1 MQENLY
7 NLAFER
13 SILSSIVFEPAQF
26 DELSSLLKVDD
37 FYLPAHQDIFN
48 AMIKLLQ
55 KDQPIDEEFIKKEL
69 VTAKKFDEQIMLE
82 ILSANPISNTKAYVE
97 EIKDKSLKR
106 HLLTLTTE
114 IKRVTVEEELP
125 SAEVVDIVEKKLYEI
140 TQDNQ
145 SSDFKDSPQ
154 MTFDTMEYIKEM
166 KARGNSV
173 LVGVDTGFNELNKM
187 TTGFGKGDLV
197 IIAAR
202 PAMGKCLGLGT
213 KVVMYDGTLK
223 NVEDVEVGD
232 QLMGDDSTPRNVLSL
247 ARGRERMYWV
257 RQNKG
262 IDYRVNESHILSLK
276 RSRNENKHKHG
287 DVLNISVKD
296 YIDKSDKFHSN
307 YKGYKVGIE
316 FLEQHLD
323 IEPYFLGIWL
333 CDGTSSSISIASED
347 EEIVK
352 YIKSYAKKLDLQVT
366 KSKNTKKC
374 PMYSITSGQRGGYYK
389 YDNSLQ
395 TRMRRLGVLENKH
408 IPHTYIHNSRQNR
421 LELLAGIIDSDGYYD
436 KKFNV
441 FEIVQK
447 DENLTKQIKLLADSL
462 GFRVSI
468 KTKKAIIKKI
478 NYECDVYRLRIVGDL
493 DSIPT
498 KVKRKQARPLKAKRD
513 FKHTGIK
520 VEYDKVDDYY
530 GFEIDGNHLFL
541 LEDMTVT
548 HNTSFILNTVNS
560 IISQGK
566 GVAFFSLEMPA
577 EQLMLRLLSIQTS
590 IPLQKLRV
598 GDMNDDEWTSLGG
611 AIDKMNTAKLFVD
624 DQGSV
629 NINQLR
635 SKLRKLKNQ
644 HPEIEIAVIDYLQI
658 MQGIGNQDRHL
669 QVSEI
674 SRGLKMLAREL
685 NIPIIA
691 LSQLNRG
698 LESRN
703 DKRPMLSDIRES
715 GSIEQDADIILF
727 VYRDDVY
734 LYKEEKER
742 EKAAKAEGKEF
753 TPTYQE
759 KEEEAAEI
767 IIGKQ
772 RNGPTGHVKLVFQ
785 KKLTRFVEPSPR
797 VVETAY
803 EKVDTKSA
811 NMDVGKTSEPSSGG
825 DSIDMPTL

>member
-13 SILSSIVFEPAQF
+13 SILSSIVFEPSQF
-26 DELSSLLKVDD
+26 DELSTTLNKDD
-37 FYLPAHQDIFN
+37 FYLPAHQDIFG
-48 AMIKLLQ
+48 AMMTLLQ
-55 KDQPIDEEFIKKEL
+55 KDEPIDEEFIKKEL
-69 VTAKKFDEQIMLE
+69 IKIKKFDEQVMLE
-82 ILSANPISNTKAYVE
+82 ILSANPISNTRAYVN

-145 SSDFKDSPQ
+145 TSDFKDSPT
-154 MTFDTMEYIKEM
+154 MTYDTMEYIKEM

-202 PAMGKCLGLGT
+202 PAMGK
-213 KVVMYDGTLK
+213 
-223 NVEDVEVGD
+223 
-232 QLMGDDSTPRNVLSL
+232 
-247 ARGRERMYWV
+247 
-257 RQNKG
+257 
-262 IDYRVNESHILSLK
+262 
-276 RSRNENKHKHG
+276 
-287 DVLNISVKD
+287 
-296 YIDKSDKFHSN
+296 
-307 YKGYKVGIE
+307 
-316 FLEQHLD
+316 
-323 IEPYFLGIWL
+323 
-333 CDGTSSSISIASED
+333 
-347 EEIVK
+347 
-352 YIKSYAKKLDLQVT
+352 
-366 KSKNTKKC
+366 
-374 PMYSITSGQRGGYYK
+374 
-389 YDNSLQ
+389 
-395 TRMRRLGVLENKH
+395 
-408 IPHTYIHNSRQNR
+408 
-421 LELLAGIIDSDGYYD
+421 
-436 KKFNV
+436 
-441 FEIVQK
+441 
-447 DENLTKQIKLLADSL
+447 
-462 GFRVSI
+462 
-468 KTKKAIIKKI
+468 
-478 NYECDVYRLRIVGDL
+478 
-493 DSIPT
+493 
-498 KVKRKQARPLKAKRD
+498 
-513 FKHTGIK
+513 
-520 VEYDKVDDYY
+520 
-530 GFEIDGNHLFL
+530 
-541 LEDMTVT
+541 
-548 HNTSFILNTVNS
+548 TSFILNTVNS
-560 IISQGK
+560 LISQGK

-598 GDMNDDEWTSLGG
+598 GDMNDDQWNSLTS

-624 DQGSV
+624 DQGSI

-658 MQGIGNQDRHL
+658 MQGIGTQDRHL

-685 NIPIIA
+685 EMPIVA

-753 TPTYQE
+753 ISEYVE
-759 KEEEAAEI
+759 KEEEEAEI

-772 RNGPTGHVKLVFQ
+772 RNGPTGHVKLIFQ
-785 KKLTRFVEPSPR
+785 KKLTRFVDAPSFSKG
-797 VVETAY
+797 VETVY
-803 EKVDTKSA
+803 ENVDTRSA
-811 NMDVGKTSEPSSGG
+811 NIDVGEPAVS
-825 DSIDMPTL
+825 MPTL

>member
-1 MQENLY
+1 MQDNLY

-13 SILSSIVFEPAQF
+13 SVLSSIIFEPSQF
-26 DELSSLLKVDD
+26 DELSVTLKKDD
-37 FYLPAHQDIFN
+37 FYLPAHQDIFV
-48 AMIKLLQ
+48 AMLRLLQ

-69 VTAKKFDEQIMLE
+69 IKAKKFDEQVLLE
-82 ILSANPISNTKAYVE
+82 ILSANPIANTAAYVA

-140 TQDNQ
+140 TQENQ
-145 SSDFKDSPQ
+145 TSDFKDSPK
-154 MTFDTMEYIKEM
+154 MTYDTMEYIKEM

-173 LVGVDTGFNELNKM
+173 LVGVDTGFKELNKM

-202 PAMGKCLGLGT
+202 PAMGKCLGRGT
-213 KVVMYDGTLK
+213 KVVMFDGTLK
-223 NVEDVEVGD
+223 NVEDIEVGD

-247 ARGRERMYWV
+247 AHGREKMYWI

-276 RSRNENKHKHG
+276 RSRNEGKHKHG
-287 DVLNISVKD
+287 DICNISVKE
-296 YIDKSDKFHSN
+296 YNKKSKKFHSN

-316 FLEQHLD
+316 FQEQHLEID
-323 IEPYFLGIWL
+323 PYFLGIWL
-333 CDGTSSSISIASED
+333 GDGTSSNVAIATQD
-347 EEIVK
+347 KEIV
-352 YIKSYAKKLDLQVT
+352 SYLNEYAQTLQLQVT
-366 KSKNTKKC
+366 KSHKNKEKC

-389 YDNSLQ
+389 DDNSLQ
-395 TRMRRLGVLENKH
+395 TRLRRLNVLDNKH
-408 IPHTYIHNSRQNR
+408 IPHHYLQNSRKNR
-421 LELLAGIIDSDGYYD
+421 LQLLAGLLDSDGYYD
-436 KKFNV
+436 ASCNV

-447 DENLTKQIKLLADSL
+447 DKKLIKEIKFLADSL
-462 GFRVSI
+462 GFRVSF
-468 KTKKAIIKKI
+468 KTKIARIKSI
-478 NYECDVYRLRIVGDL
+478 GYECEVYRLRIVGEL
-493 DSIPT
+493 DAIPT
-498 KVKRKQARPLKAKRD
+498 KIKRKQARPLKAKRD
-513 FKHTGIK
+513 VRHTGIK

-530 GFEIDGNHLFL
+530 GFTIDGNHLFL

-560 IISQGK
+560 LILQGK

-598 GDMNDDEWTSLGG
+598 GDMNDDQWSNLNG
-611 AIDKMNTAKLFVD
+611 AIDRMNSAKLFVD
-624 DQGSV
+624 DQGSL

-685 NIPIIA
+685 DMPIVA

-753 TPTYQE
+753 TPTYVE
-759 KEEEAAEI
+759 KEEEDAEI

-772 RNGPTGHVKLVFQ
+772 RNGPTGHVKLIFQ
-785 KKLTRFVEPSPR
+785 KKLTRFVDAPSYASG
-797 VVETAY
+797 VETVY
-803 EKVDTKSA
+803 ENVDTKSA
-811 NMDVGKTSEPSSGG
+811 QVDLPNVEMPS
-825 DSIDMPTL
+825 I

>member
-13 SILSSIVFEPAQF
+13 SILSSIIFEPSQF
-26 DELSSLLKVDD
+26 DELSTALKKDD
-37 FYLPAHQDIFN
+37 FYLPAHQDIFG
-48 AMIKLLQ
+48 AMMTLLQ
-55 KDQPIDEEFIKKEL
+55 KDEPIDEEFIKKEL
-69 VTAKKFDEQIMLE
+69 IKMKKFDEQVMLE
-82 ILSANPISNTKAYVE
+82 ILSANPISNTRAYVN

-145 SSDFKDSPQ
+145 TSDFKDSPT
-154 MTFDTMEYIKEM
+154 MTYDTMEYIKEM

-202 PAMGKCLGLGT
+202 PAMGK
-213 KVVMYDGTLK
+213 
-223 NVEDVEVGD
+223 
-232 QLMGDDSTPRNVLSL
+232 
-247 ARGRERMYWV
+247 
-257 RQNKG
+257 
-262 IDYRVNESHILSLK
+262 
-276 RSRNENKHKHG
+276 
-287 DVLNISVKD
+287 
-296 YIDKSDKFHSN
+296 
-307 YKGYKVGIE
+307 
-316 FLEQHLD
+316 
-323 IEPYFLGIWL
+323 
-333 CDGTSSSISIASED
+333 
-347 EEIVK
+347 
-352 YIKSYAKKLDLQVT
+352 
-366 KSKNTKKC
+366 
-374 PMYSITSGQRGGYYK
+374 
-389 YDNSLQ
+389 
-395 TRMRRLGVLENKH
+395 
-408 IPHTYIHNSRQNR
+408 
-421 LELLAGIIDSDGYYD
+421 
-436 KKFNV
+436 
-441 FEIVQK
+441 
-447 DENLTKQIKLLADSL
+447 
-462 GFRVSI
+462 
-468 KTKKAIIKKI
+468 
-478 NYECDVYRLRIVGDL
+478 
-493 DSIPT
+493 
-498 KVKRKQARPLKAKRD
+498 
-513 FKHTGIK
+513 
-520 VEYDKVDDYY
+520 
-530 GFEIDGNHLFL
+530 
-541 LEDMTVT
+541 
-548 HNTSFILNTVNS
+548 TSFILNTVNS
-560 IISQGK
+560 LINQGK

-598 GDMNDDEWTSLGG
+598 GDMNDDQWSSLTA

-624 DQGSV
+624 DQGSI

-658 MQGIGNQDRHL
+658 MQGIGTQDRHL

-685 NIPIIA
+685 EMPIVA

-753 TPTYQE
+753 ISEYVE
-759 KEEEAAEI
+759 KEEEEAEI

-772 RNGPTGHVKLVFQ
+772 RNGPTGHVKLIFQ
-785 KKLTRFVEPSPR
+785 KKLTRFVDAPSFAR
-797 VVETAY
+797 GVETVY
-803 EKVDTKSA
+803 ENVDTRSA
-811 NMDVGKTSEPSSGG
+811 NIDVGEPTVS
-825 DSIDMPTL
+825 MPTL

>member
-1 MQENLY
+1 MQDNLY

-13 SILSSIVFEPAQF
+13 SVLSSIIFEPSQF
-26 DELSSLLKVDD
+26 DELSVQLSKDD
-37 FYLPAHQDIFN
+37 FYLPAHQDIFA
-48 AMIKLLQ
+48 AMLTLLQ

-69 VTAKKFDEQIMLE
+69 IKAKKFDEQVLLE
-82 ILSANPISNTKAYVE
+82 ILSANPISNTKAYVD

-145 SSDFKDSPQ
+145 TSDFKDSPK

-166 KARGNSV
+166 KARGNSI
-173 LVGVDTGFNELNKM
+173 LVGVDTGFKELNKM

-202 PAMGKCLGLGT
+202 PAMGK
-213 KVVMYDGTLK
+213 
-223 NVEDVEVGD
+223 
-232 QLMGDDSTPRNVLSL
+232 
-247 ARGRERMYWV
+247 
-257 RQNKG
+257 
-262 IDYRVNESHILSLK
+262 
-276 RSRNENKHKHG
+276 
-287 DVLNISVKD
+287 
-296 YIDKSDKFHSN
+296 
-307 YKGYKVGIE
+307 
-316 FLEQHLD
+316 
-323 IEPYFLGIWL
+323 
-333 CDGTSSSISIASED
+333 
-347 EEIVK
+347 
-352 YIKSYAKKLDLQVT
+352 
-366 KSKNTKKC
+366 
-374 PMYSITSGQRGGYYK
+374 
-389 YDNSLQ
+389 
-395 TRMRRLGVLENKH
+395 
-408 IPHTYIHNSRQNR
+408 
-421 LELLAGIIDSDGYYD
+421 
-436 KKFNV
+436 
-441 FEIVQK
+441 
-447 DENLTKQIKLLADSL
+447 
-462 GFRVSI
+462 
-468 KTKKAIIKKI
+468 
-478 NYECDVYRLRIVGDL
+478 
-493 DSIPT
+493 
-498 KVKRKQARPLKAKRD
+498 
-513 FKHTGIK
+513 
-520 VEYDKVDDYY
+520 
-530 GFEIDGNHLFL
+530 
-541 LEDMTVT
+541 
-548 HNTSFILNTVNS
+548 TSFALNTVNS
-560 IISQGK
+560 LILQGK

-598 GDMNDDEWTSLGG
+598 GDMNDDQWSNLNG
-611 AIDKMNTAKLFVD
+611 AIDRMNSAKLFVD
-624 DQGSV
+624 DQGSI

-685 NIPIIA
+685 EMPIVA

-742 EKAAKAEGKEF
+742 EKAAKAEGREF
-753 TPTYQE
+753 TPTYVE
-759 KEEEAAEI
+759 KEEEDAEI

-772 RNGPTGHVKLVFQ
+772 RNGPTGHVKLIFQ
-785 KKLTRFVEPSPR
+785 KKLTRFVDAPGYAQG
-797 VVETAY
+797 VETVY
-803 EKVDTKSA
+803 ENVDTKSA
-811 NMDVGKTSEPSSGG
+811 N
-825 DSIDMPTL
+825 IDMPQVEMPSI

>member
-1 MQENLY
+1 MQDNLY

-13 SILSSIVFEPAQF
+13 SILSSIIFEPSQF
-26 DELSSLLKVDD
+26 DELSVILNKDD
-37 FYLPAHQDIFN
+37 FYLPAHQDIFS
-48 AMIKLLQ
+48 AMLTLLQ

-69 VTAKKFDEQIMLE
+69 IKAKKFDEQVMLE
-82 ILSANPISNTKAYVE
+82 ILSANPISNTKAYVD

-145 SSDFKDSPQ
+145 TSDFKDSPR
-154 MTFDTMEYIKEM
+154 MTYDTMEYIKEM

-173 LVGVDTGFNELNKM
+173 LVGVDTGFKDLNKM

-202 PAMGKCLGLGT
+202 PAMGK
-213 KVVMYDGTLK
+213 
-223 NVEDVEVGD
+223 
-232 QLMGDDSTPRNVLSL
+232 
-247 ARGRERMYWV
+247 
-257 RQNKG
+257 
-262 IDYRVNESHILSLK
+262 
-276 RSRNENKHKHG
+276 
-287 DVLNISVKD
+287 
-296 YIDKSDKFHSN
+296 
-307 YKGYKVGIE
+307 
-316 FLEQHLD
+316 
-323 IEPYFLGIWL
+323 
-333 CDGTSSSISIASED
+333 
-347 EEIVK
+347 
-352 YIKSYAKKLDLQVT
+352 
-366 KSKNTKKC
+366 
-374 PMYSITSGQRGGYYK
+374 
-389 YDNSLQ
+389 
-395 TRMRRLGVLENKH
+395 
-408 IPHTYIHNSRQNR
+408 
-421 LELLAGIIDSDGYYD
+421 
-436 KKFNV
+436 
-441 FEIVQK
+441 
-447 DENLTKQIKLLADSL
+447 
-462 GFRVSI
+462 
-468 KTKKAIIKKI
+468 
-478 NYECDVYRLRIVGDL
+478 
-493 DSIPT
+493 
-498 KVKRKQARPLKAKRD
+498 
-513 FKHTGIK
+513 
-520 VEYDKVDDYY
+520 
-530 GFEIDGNHLFL
+530 
-541 LEDMTVT
+541 
-548 HNTSFILNTVNS
+548 TSFILNTVNTL
-560 IISQGK
+560 IMQGK

-577 EQLMLRLLSIQTS
+577 EQLMLRLLSIRTS

-598 GDMNDDEWTSLGG
+598 GDMSDEQWSSLNG
-611 AIDKMNTAKLFVD
+611 AIDRMNSEKLFVD

-658 MQGIGNQDRHL
+658 MSGIGNQDRHL

-685 NIPIIA
+685 EMPIVA

-753 TPTYQE
+753 TSTYVE
-759 KEEEAAEI
+759 KEEEEAEI

-772 RNGPTGHVKLVFQ
+772 RNGPTGHVKLIFQ
-785 KKLTRFVEPSPR
+785 KKLTRFVDAPSFASA
-797 VVETAY
+797 VETVY
-803 EKVDTKSA
+803 ENVDTKSA
-811 NMDVGKTSEPSSGG
+811 QVDLPQVEMPS
-825 DSIDMPTL
+825 I

>member
-13 SILSSIVFEPAQF
+13 SVLSSIIFEPQQF
-26 DELSSLLKVDD
+26 DELSSILKKED
-37 FYLPAHQDIFN
+37 FYLPAHQDIFM
-48 AMIKLLQ
+48 AMMLLLQ

-69 VTAKKFDEQIMLE
+69 ISLKKFDEQIMLE
-82 ILSANPISNTKAYVE
+82 ILSANPISNTKAYVD

-145 SSDFKDSPQ
+145 TSDFKDSPK
-154 MTFDTMEYIKEM
+154 MTYDTLEYIKEM

-173 LVGVDTGFNELNKM
+173 LVGVDTGFGELNKM

-202 PAMGKCLGLGT
+202 PAMGK
-213 KVVMYDGTLK
+213 
-223 NVEDVEVGD
+223 
-232 QLMGDDSTPRNVLSL
+232 
-247 ARGRERMYWV
+247 
-257 RQNKG
+257 
-262 IDYRVNESHILSLK
+262 
-276 RSRNENKHKHG
+276 
-287 DVLNISVKD
+287 
-296 YIDKSDKFHSN
+296 
-307 YKGYKVGIE
+307 
-316 FLEQHLD
+316 
-323 IEPYFLGIWL
+323 
-333 CDGTSSSISIASED
+333 
-347 EEIVK
+347 
-352 YIKSYAKKLDLQVT
+352 
-366 KSKNTKKC
+366 
-374 PMYSITSGQRGGYYK
+374 
-389 YDNSLQ
+389 
-395 TRMRRLGVLENKH
+395 
-408 IPHTYIHNSRQNR
+408 
-421 LELLAGIIDSDGYYD
+421 
-436 KKFNV
+436 
-441 FEIVQK
+441 
-447 DENLTKQIKLLADSL
+447 
-462 GFRVSI
+462 
-468 KTKKAIIKKI
+468 
-478 NYECDVYRLRIVGDL
+478 
-493 DSIPT
+493 
-498 KVKRKQARPLKAKRD
+498 
-513 FKHTGIK
+513 
-520 VEYDKVDDYY
+520 
-530 GFEIDGNHLFL
+530 
-541 LEDMTVT
+541 
-548 HNTSFILNTVNS
+548 TSFVLNTVNS
-560 IISQGK
+560 LISQGK

-598 GDMNDDEWTSLGG
+598 GDMNDDQWQSLNA
-611 AIDKMNTAKLFVD
+611 AIDKMNSAKLFVD

-658 MQGIGNQDRHL
+658 MQGIGSQDRHL

-685 NIPIIA
+685 EIPIVA

-753 TPTYQE
+753 TPTYVE
-759 KEEEAAEI
+759 KEEEDAEI

-785 KKLTRFVEPSPR
+785 KKLTRFVDAPKHAPAF
-797 VVETAY
+797 ETVY
-803 EKVDTKSA
+803 ENVDTSSAKIEIDAPKVD
-811 NMDVGKTSEPSSGG
+811 
-825 DSIDMPTL
+825 MPVL

>member
-1 MQENLY
+1 MQDNLY

-13 SILSSIVFEPAQF
+13 SVLSSIVFEPSQF
-26 DELSSLLKVDD
+26 DELSTALKQDD

-48 AMIKLLQ
+48 AMMALLQ

-69 VTAKKFDEQIMLE
+69 IKIKRFDEQVMLE
-82 ILSANPISNTKAYVE
+82 ILSANPIANTKAYVN

-125 SAEVVDIVEKKLYEI
+125 AAEVVDIVEKKLYEI
-140 TQDNQ
+140 TQENQ
-145 SSDFKDSPQ
+145 TSDFKDSPK
-154 MTFDTMEYIKEM
+154 MTYDTMEYIKEM

-173 LVGVDTGFNELNKM
+173 LVGVDTGFAELNRM

-202 PAMGKCLGLGT
+202 PAMGK
-213 KVVMYDGTLK
+213 
-223 NVEDVEVGD
+223 
-232 QLMGDDSTPRNVLSL
+232 
-247 ARGRERMYWV
+247 
-257 RQNKG
+257 
-262 IDYRVNESHILSLK
+262 
-276 RSRNENKHKHG
+276 
-287 DVLNISVKD
+287 
-296 YIDKSDKFHSN
+296 
-307 YKGYKVGIE
+307 
-316 FLEQHLD
+316 
-323 IEPYFLGIWL
+323 
-333 CDGTSSSISIASED
+333 
-347 EEIVK
+347 
-352 YIKSYAKKLDLQVT
+352 
-366 KSKNTKKC
+366 
-374 PMYSITSGQRGGYYK
+374 
-389 YDNSLQ
+389 
-395 TRMRRLGVLENKH
+395 
-408 IPHTYIHNSRQNR
+408 
-421 LELLAGIIDSDGYYD
+421 
-436 KKFNV
+436 
-441 FEIVQK
+441 
-447 DENLTKQIKLLADSL
+447 
-462 GFRVSI
+462 
-468 KTKKAIIKKI
+468 
-478 NYECDVYRLRIVGDL
+478 
-493 DSIPT
+493 
-498 KVKRKQARPLKAKRD
+498 
-513 FKHTGIK
+513 
-520 VEYDKVDDYY
+520 
-530 GFEIDGNHLFL
+530 
-541 LEDMTVT
+541 
-548 HNTSFILNTVNS
+548 TSFILNTVNS
-560 IISQGK
+560 LIMQGK

-598 GDMNDDEWTSLGG
+598 GDMNDDQWSSLNG
-611 AIDKMNTAKLFVD
+611 AIDKMNSAKLFVD
-624 DQGSV
+624 DQGSI

-658 MQGIGNQDRHL
+658 MQGVGNQDRHL

-685 NIPIIA
+685 EMPVVA

-753 TPTYQE
+753 VSEYVE
-759 KEEEAAEI
+759 REEEEAEI

-785 KKLTRFVEPSPR
+785 KKLTRFVDAPAFSAG
-797 VVETAY
+797 VETIY
-803 EKVDTKSA
+803 ENIDTSSA
-811 NMDVGKTSEPSSGG
+811 NIDVGAPSVS
-825 DSIDMPTL
+825 MPTL

>member
-1 MQENLY
+1 MQDNLY

-13 SILSSIVFEPAQF
+13 SILSSIVFEPSQF
-26 DELSSLLKVDD
+26 DELSVSLKKDD

-48 AMIKLLQ
+48 AMLTLLQ

-69 VTAKKFDEQIMLE
+69 LKIKKFDEQVLLE
-82 ILSANPISNTKAYVE
+82 ILSANPISNTKAYVD

-145 SSDFKDSPQ
+145 TSDFKDSPK
-154 MTFDTMEYIKEM
+154 MTYDTMEYIKEM

-202 PAMGKCLGLGT
+202 PAMGK
-213 KVVMYDGTLK
+213 
-223 NVEDVEVGD
+223 
-232 QLMGDDSTPRNVLSL
+232 
-247 ARGRERMYWV
+247 
-257 RQNKG
+257 
-262 IDYRVNESHILSLK
+262 
-276 RSRNENKHKHG
+276 
-287 DVLNISVKD
+287 
-296 YIDKSDKFHSN
+296 
-307 YKGYKVGIE
+307 
-316 FLEQHLD
+316 
-323 IEPYFLGIWL
+323 
-333 CDGTSSSISIASED
+333 
-347 EEIVK
+347 
-352 YIKSYAKKLDLQVT
+352 
-366 KSKNTKKC
+366 
-374 PMYSITSGQRGGYYK
+374 
-389 YDNSLQ
+389 
-395 TRMRRLGVLENKH
+395 
-408 IPHTYIHNSRQNR
+408 
-421 LELLAGIIDSDGYYD
+421 
-436 KKFNV
+436 
-441 FEIVQK
+441 
-447 DENLTKQIKLLADSL
+447 
-462 GFRVSI
+462 
-468 KTKKAIIKKI
+468 
-478 NYECDVYRLRIVGDL
+478 
-493 DSIPT
+493 
-498 KVKRKQARPLKAKRD
+498 
-513 FKHTGIK
+513 
-520 VEYDKVDDYY
+520 
-530 GFEIDGNHLFL
+530 
-541 LEDMTVT
+541 
-548 HNTSFILNTVNS
+548 TSFILNTVNS
-560 IISQGK
+560 LILNGK

-598 GDMNDDEWTSLGG
+598 GDMNDDQWSSLNG
-611 AIDKMNTAKLFVD
+611 AIDKMNSAKLFVD
-624 DQGSV
+624 DQGSI

-658 MQGIGNQDRHL
+658 MQGVGNQDRHL

-685 NIPIIA
+685 EMPIVA

-753 TPTYQE
+753 ISEYVE
-759 KEEEAAEI
+759 KDEEAAEI

-772 RNGPTGHVKLVFQ
+772 RNGPTGHVKLIFQ
-785 KKLTRFVEPSPR
+785 KKLTRFVDAPAYSAGVETVYENVDTRSAQVDVGEPSI
-797 VVETAY
+797 
-803 EKVDTKSA
+803 S
-811 NMDVGKTSEPSSGG
+811 
-825 DSIDMPTL
+825 MPTL

>member
-1 MQENLY
+1 MQDNLY

-13 SILSSIVFEPAQF
+13 SVLSSIIFEPSQF
-26 DELSSLLKVDD
+26 DELSVELKKDD
-37 FYLPAHQDIFN
+37 FYLPAHQDIFQ
-48 AMIKLLQ
+48 AMLTLLQ

-69 VTAKKFDEQIMLE
+69 IKAKKFDEQVLLE
-82 ILSANPISNTKAYVE
+82 ILSANPISNTKAYVD

-145 SSDFKDSPQ
+145 TSDFKDSPK

-173 LVGVDTGFNELNKM
+173 LVGIDTGFKELNKM

-202 PAMGKCLGLGT
+202 PAMGK
-213 KVVMYDGTLK
+213 
-223 NVEDVEVGD
+223 
-232 QLMGDDSTPRNVLSL
+232 
-247 ARGRERMYWV
+247 
-257 RQNKG
+257 
-262 IDYRVNESHILSLK
+262 
-276 RSRNENKHKHG
+276 
-287 DVLNISVKD
+287 
-296 YIDKSDKFHSN
+296 
-307 YKGYKVGIE
+307 
-316 FLEQHLD
+316 
-323 IEPYFLGIWL
+323 
-333 CDGTSSSISIASED
+333 
-347 EEIVK
+347 
-352 YIKSYAKKLDLQVT
+352 
-366 KSKNTKKC
+366 
-374 PMYSITSGQRGGYYK
+374 
-389 YDNSLQ
+389 
-395 TRMRRLGVLENKH
+395 
-408 IPHTYIHNSRQNR
+408 
-421 LELLAGIIDSDGYYD
+421 
-436 KKFNV
+436 
-441 FEIVQK
+441 
-447 DENLTKQIKLLADSL
+447 
-462 GFRVSI
+462 
-468 KTKKAIIKKI
+468 
-478 NYECDVYRLRIVGDL
+478 
-493 DSIPT
+493 
-498 KVKRKQARPLKAKRD
+498 
-513 FKHTGIK
+513 
-520 VEYDKVDDYY
+520 
-530 GFEIDGNHLFL
+530 
-541 LEDMTVT
+541 
-548 HNTSFILNTVNS
+548 TSFILNTVNS
-560 IISQGK
+560 LILQGK

-598 GDMNDDEWTSLGG
+598 GDMNDDQWSNLNG
-611 AIDKMNTAKLFVD
+611 AIDRMNSAKLFVD
-624 DQGSV
+624 DQGSI

-685 NIPIIA
+685 EMPIVA

-753 TPTYQE
+753 TSTYVE
-759 KEEEAAEI
+759 KEEEDAEI

-772 RNGPTGHVKLVFQ
+772 RNGPTGHVKLIFQ
-785 KKLTRFVEPSPR
+785 KKLTRFVDAPGYAQG
-797 VVETAY
+797 VETVY
-803 EKVDTKSA
+803 ENVDTKSA
-811 NMDVGKTSEPSSGG
+811 N
-825 DSIDMPTL
+825 IDMPQVEMPSI

>member
-1 MQENLY
+1 MQDNLY

-13 SILSSIVFEPAQF
+13 SILSSIVFEPSQF
-26 DELSSLLKVDD
+26 DELSVALKVDD
-37 FYLPAHQDIFN
+37 FYLPAHQDIFK
-48 AMIKLLQ
+48 AMLTLLQ

-69 VTAKKFDEQIMLE
+69 IKVKKFDEQVMLE
-82 ILSANPISNTKAYVE
+82 ILSANPISNTTAYVNE
-97 EIKDKSLKR
+97 VKDKSLKR

-145 SSDFKDSPQ
+145 TSDFKDAPK

-173 LVGVDTGFNELNKM
+173 LVGVDTGFAELNKM

-202 PAMGKCLGLGT
+202 PAMGK
-213 KVVMYDGTLK
+213 
-223 NVEDVEVGD
+223 
-232 QLMGDDSTPRNVLSL
+232 
-247 ARGRERMYWV
+247 
-257 RQNKG
+257 
-262 IDYRVNESHILSLK
+262 
-276 RSRNENKHKHG
+276 
-287 DVLNISVKD
+287 
-296 YIDKSDKFHSN
+296 
-307 YKGYKVGIE
+307 
-316 FLEQHLD
+316 
-323 IEPYFLGIWL
+323 
-333 CDGTSSSISIASED
+333 
-347 EEIVK
+347 
-352 YIKSYAKKLDLQVT
+352 
-366 KSKNTKKC
+366 
-374 PMYSITSGQRGGYYK
+374 
-389 YDNSLQ
+389 
-395 TRMRRLGVLENKH
+395 
-408 IPHTYIHNSRQNR
+408 
-421 LELLAGIIDSDGYYD
+421 
-436 KKFNV
+436 
-441 FEIVQK
+441 
-447 DENLTKQIKLLADSL
+447 
-462 GFRVSI
+462 
-468 KTKKAIIKKI
+468 
-478 NYECDVYRLRIVGDL
+478 
-493 DSIPT
+493 
-498 KVKRKQARPLKAKRD
+498 
-513 FKHTGIK
+513 
-520 VEYDKVDDYY
+520 
-530 GFEIDGNHLFL
+530 
-541 LEDMTVT
+541 
-548 HNTSFILNTVNS
+548 TSFILNTVNS
-560 IISQGK
+560 LINQGK

-598 GDMNDDEWTSLGG
+598 GDMNDQQWSSLNG
-611 AIDKMNTAKLFVD
+611 AIDNMNSAKLFVD

-658 MQGIGNQDRHL
+658 MQGVGTQDRHL

-685 NIPIIA
+685 EMPIVA

-753 TPTYQE
+753 VSEYVE
-759 KEEEAAEI
+759 KEEEDAEI

-785 KKLTRFVEPSPR
+785 KKLTRFVDAPAYSAG
-797 VVETAY
+797 VETVY
-803 EKVDTKSA
+803 ENIDTSSA
-811 NMDVGKTSEPSSGG
+811 NIDIPQVEMPS
-825 DSIDMPTL
+825 I

>member
-1 MQENLY
+1 MQDNLY

-13 SILSSIVFEPAQF
+13 SILSSIVFEPSQF
-26 DELSSLLKVDD
+26 DELSVALKVDD
-37 FYLPAHQDIFN
+37 FYLPAHQDIFK
-48 AMIKLLQ
+48 AMLVLLQ

-69 VTAKKFDEQIMLE
+69 IKVKKFDEQVMLE
-82 ILSANPISNTKAYVE
+82 ILSANPISNTTAYINEV
-97 EIKDKSLKR
+97 KDKSLKR

-125 SAEVVDIVEKKLYEI
+125 SAEVIDIVEKKLYEI

-145 SSDFKDSPQ
+145 TSDFKDAPK

-173 LVGVDTGFNELNKM
+173 LVGVDTGFAELNKM

-202 PAMGKCLGLGT
+202 PAMGK
-213 KVVMYDGTLK
+213 
-223 NVEDVEVGD
+223 
-232 QLMGDDSTPRNVLSL
+232 
-247 ARGRERMYWV
+247 
-257 RQNKG
+257 
-262 IDYRVNESHILSLK
+262 
-276 RSRNENKHKHG
+276 
-287 DVLNISVKD
+287 
-296 YIDKSDKFHSN
+296 
-307 YKGYKVGIE
+307 
-316 FLEQHLD
+316 
-323 IEPYFLGIWL
+323 
-333 CDGTSSSISIASED
+333 
-347 EEIVK
+347 
-352 YIKSYAKKLDLQVT
+352 
-366 KSKNTKKC
+366 
-374 PMYSITSGQRGGYYK
+374 
-389 YDNSLQ
+389 
-395 TRMRRLGVLENKH
+395 
-408 IPHTYIHNSRQNR
+408 
-421 LELLAGIIDSDGYYD
+421 
-436 KKFNV
+436 
-441 FEIVQK
+441 
-447 DENLTKQIKLLADSL
+447 
-462 GFRVSI
+462 
-468 KTKKAIIKKI
+468 
-478 NYECDVYRLRIVGDL
+478 
-493 DSIPT
+493 
-498 KVKRKQARPLKAKRD
+498 
-513 FKHTGIK
+513 
-520 VEYDKVDDYY
+520 
-530 GFEIDGNHLFL
+530 
-541 LEDMTVT
+541 
-548 HNTSFILNTVNS
+548 TSFILNTVNS
-560 IISQGK
+560 LINQGK

-598 GDMNDDEWTSLGG
+598 GDMNDQQWSSLNG
-611 AIDKMNTAKLFVD
+611 AIDNMNSAKLFVD

-658 MQGIGNQDRHL
+658 MQGVGNQDRHL

-685 NIPIIA
+685 EMPIVA

-753 TPTYQE
+753 VSEYVE
-759 KEEEAAEI
+759 KEEEDAEI

-785 KKLTRFVEPSPR
+785 KKLTRFVDAPAYSAG
-797 VVETAY
+797 VETVY
-803 EKVDTKSA
+803 ENIDTGSA
-811 NMDVGKTSEPSSGG
+811 N
-825 DSIDMPTL
+825 IDIPQVEMPTL

>member
-1 MQENLY
+1 MQDNLY

-13 SILSSIVFEPAQF
+13 SVLSSIIFEPSQF
-26 DELSSLLKVDD
+26 DELSSALKKDD
-37 FYLPAHQDIFN
+37 FYLPAHQDIF
-48 AMIKLLQ
+48 ASMLILMQ

-69 VTAKKFDEQIMLE
+69 IRMKKFDEQVMLE
-82 ILSANPISNTKAYVE
+82 ILSANPIANTKAYVD

-106 HLLTLTTE
+106 HLLALTTE

-125 SAEVVDIVEKKLYEI
+125 SAEVIDIVEKKLYEI

-145 SSDFKDSPQ
+145 TSDFKDSPK
-154 MTFDTMEYIKEM
+154 MTYDTMEYIKEM

-173 LVGVDTGFNELNKM
+173 LVGVDTGFHELNKM

-213 KVVMYDGTLK
+213 KIVMFDGTLK
-223 NVEDVEVGD
+223 NVEDIAVGD

-247 ARGRERMYWV
+247 ARGQEKMFWV
-257 RQNKG
+257 RQNNG

-276 RSRNENKHKHG
+276 CAKDEGKHTQG
-287 DVLNISVKD
+287 DTLNIAVKE
-296 YIDKSDKFHSN
+296 YNEKSKKFQSK
-307 YKGYKVGIE
+307 YKGYKVGVE
-316 FLEQHLD
+316 FDEKPLEVD
-323 IEPYFLGIWL
+323 PYFLGLWL
-333 CDGTSSSISIASED
+333 ADNNSSNVNITIPNKEVITYLREGVPNLKLKIKKQIQKEKSHFFTITSKHKDGHEKSVQTSLQ
-347 EEIVK
+347 
-352 YIKSYAKKLDLQVT
+352 KLDLL
-366 KSKNTKKC
+366 K
-374 PMYSITSGQRGGYYK
+374 
-389 YDNSLQ
+389 
-395 TRMRRLGVLENKH
+395 NKH
-408 IPHTYIHNSRQNR
+408 IPRAYIQNSRENR
-421 LELLAGIIDSDGYYD
+421 LQLLAGLIDRSGQYD
-436 KKFNV
+436 KRFNI
-441 FEIVQK
+441 FEIIQK
-447 DENLTKQIKLLADSL
+447 DERLTNQIKFLADSL
-462 GFRVSI
+462 GFRVFVT
-468 KTKKAIIKKI
+468 TKKARIKSLD
-478 NYECDVYRLRIVGDL
+478 YECDVYRLRISGEL
-493 DSIPT
+493 HSIPT
-498 KVKRKQARPLKAKRD
+498 KIKAKQAKVFQNTHNILYS
-513 FKHTGIK
+513 GIQ

-530 GFEIDGNHLFL
+530 GFTIDGNHLFL

-548 HNTSFILNTVNS
+548 HNTSFVLNTVNS
-560 IISQGK
+560 LITQGK

-598 GDMNDDEWTSLGG
+598 GDMNDDQWSSLNG
-611 AIDKMNTAKLFVD
+611 AIDKMNSAKLFVD
-624 DQGSV
+624 DQGSL

-658 MQGIGNQDRHL
+658 MQGIGSQDRHL

-685 NIPIIA
+685 SIPVVA

-742 EKAAKAEGKEF
+742 EKAAKSEGKEF
-753 TPTYQE
+753 TSTYIE
-759 KEEEAAEI
+759 KEEEDAEI

-785 KKLTRFVEPSPR
+785 KKLTRFVDAPTYARPI
-797 VVETAY
+797 ETVY
-803 EKVDTKSA
+803 ENVDTRSA
-811 NMDVGKTSEPSSGG
+811 NIDVGESFS
-825 DSIDMPTL
+825 MPTI

>member
-1 MQENLY
+1 MQDNLY

-13 SILSSIVFEPAQF
+13 SILSSIVFEPEQF

-37 FYLPAHQDIFN
+37 FYLPAHQDIYS
-48 AMIKLLQ
+48 AMTSLMQ

-69 VTAKKFDEQIMLE
+69 IKIKKFDEQVMLE
-82 ILSANPISNTKAYVE
+82 ILAANPISNTKAYVDE
-97 EIKDKSLKR
+97 VKDKSLKR

-140 TQDNQ
+140 TQENQ
-145 SSDFKDSPQ
+145 TSDFKDSQ
-154 MTFDTMEYIKEM
+154 TVTYDTMEYIKEM
-166 KARGNSV
+166 KARGNNV
-173 LVGVDTGFNELNKM
+173 LVGVDTGFHELNKM

-202 PAMGKCLGLGT
+202 PAMGKCLGKGT
-213 KVVMYDGTLK
+213 QVVMFDGTLK

-247 ARGRERMYWV
+247 ARGREKMYWV

-262 IDYRVNESHILSLK
+262 MDYRVNESHILSLK
-276 RSRNENKHKHG
+276 RSRNDTRHKHG
-287 DVLNISVKD
+287 DVLNISIKE
-296 YIDKSDKFHSN
+296 YLQKSNKFHSN
-307 YKGYKVGIE
+307 YKGYKTAID
-316 FLEQHLD
+316 FLPQHLS
-323 IEPYFLGIWL
+323 IEPYFLGLWL
-333 CDGTSSSISIASED
+333 GDGTSSNVGISTQDKEVVHYL
-347 EEIVK
+347 EQ
-352 YIKSYAKKLDLQVT
+352 YAKELHLQVT
-366 KSKNTKKC
+366 KQHKNKEKC
-374 PMYSITSGQRGGYYK
+374 PIYAITSGQRGGYYK
-389 YDNSLQ
+389 DDNSLQ
-395 TRMRRLGVLENKH
+395 KRLRELNLLENKH
-408 IPHTYIHNSRQNR
+408 IPHIYIQNSQKNR
-421 LELLAGIIDSDGYYD
+421 LQLLAGLLDSDGYYD

-447 DENLTKQIKLLADSL
+447 SEKLAKEIKFLADSL

-468 KTKKAIIKKI
+468 KTKKAKIKKI

-493 DSIPT
+493 DTIPT
-498 KVKRKQARPLKAKRD
+498 KIDRKQARKLLAKRD
-513 FKHTGIK
+513 VKHTGIQ

-530 GFEIDGNHLFL
+530 GFTIDGNHLFL

-548 HNTSFILNTVNS
+548 HNTSFILNTVHS
-560 IISQGK
+560 LVKQGK

-577 EQLMLRLLSIQTS
+577 EQLMLRLLSIDTS

-598 GDMNDDEWTSLGG
+598 GDMNDEQWSNLNGS
-611 AIDKMNTAKLFVD
+611 IDFMNSAKLFVD

-658 MQGIGNQDRHL
+658 MQGVGNQDRHL
-669 QVSEI
+669 QVSDI

-685 NIPIIA
+685 SIPIVA

-753 TPTYQE
+753 KSEYVE
-759 KEEEAAEI
+759 KEEEDAEI

-785 KKLTRFVEPSPR
+785 KKLTRFVDAPSFSKG
-797 VVETAY
+797 VETVY
-803 EKVDTKSA
+803 ENIDMTSA
-811 NMDVGKTSEPSSGG
+811 NMDVGNDTLS
-825 DSIDMPTL
+825 MPPL